1 MVMRMIKLLRMM
13 QMMIMV
19 MYHLFPMVNA
29 VINSV
34 TADDRSPC

>member
-1 MVMRMIKLLRMM
+1 MVMRMIKLLLLMM
-13 QMMIMV
+13 MV

>member
-1 MVMRMIKLLRMM
+1 MIKLLLLMM
-13 QMMIMV
+13 MMV

>member
-1 MVMRMIKLLRMM
+1 MIKLLRMM

>member
-1 MVMRMIKLLRMM
+1 MRMIKLLLLLMM
-13 QMMIMV
+13 MMV

>member
-1 MVMRMIKLLRMM
+1 MIKLLRMM
-13 QMMIMV
+13 IMMMV
-19 MYHLFPMVNA
+19 MVMMMYHLFPMVNA

>member
-1 MVMRMIKLLRMM
+1 MIKLLRMM
-13 QMMIMV
+13 LMMVMV
-19 MYHLFPMVNA
+19 MMMYHLFPMVNA

>member
-13 QMMIMV
+13 LMMVMM

>member
-1 MVMRMIKLLRMM
+1 MRMIKLLLLMM
-13 QMMIMV
+13 MRV